1 MSPDIGLPTPEAEV
15 KRTTFAML
23 KEQNRL
29 KRIQTEEPKNHYLVE
44 AVSNL
49 ARSINNQLNTPT
61 TFQLEKTEFT
71 LSEHD

>member
-1 MSPDIGLPTPEAEV
+1 
-15 KRTTFAML
+15 ML

-71 LSEHD
+71 LGEHD